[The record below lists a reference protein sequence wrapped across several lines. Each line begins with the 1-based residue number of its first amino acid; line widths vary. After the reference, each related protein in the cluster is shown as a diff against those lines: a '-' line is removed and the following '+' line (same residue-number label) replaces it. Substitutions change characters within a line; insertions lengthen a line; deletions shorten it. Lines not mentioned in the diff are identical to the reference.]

1 MMFLSF
7 LVHKQAANMAS
18 ALGIHPEYANV
29 YLLTGRV
36 STRIEHIFLIMPRW
50 TWRSGIGFIPC
61 RRALKSLYTPL
72 PVTAR
77 LQFIPIDWPS
87 KADLEQGLIM
97 K

>member
-36 STRIEHIFLIMPRW
+36 STRIEHIFLIYAPMDLAIRHRIHTLQTCFKEP
-50 TWRSGIGFIPC
+50 IY
-61 RRALKSLYTPL
+61 A
-72 PVTAR
+72 TAR
-77 LQFIPIDWPS
+77 HC
-87 KADLEQGLIM
+87 
-97 K
+97 